1 MTFQGIEYDLRDI
14 NDRMALSEK
23 LLADL
28 CRIFESGE
36 MKAMALVAHVHAF
49 TVPKE
54 LSSRNAVSIAT
65 AREFLQTVGATDT
78 GRTSPHTQSGIVPG
92 RP

>member
-28 CRIFESGE
+28 YCILTSDEIKAESMWAAIHGYS
-36 MKAMALVAHVHAF
+36 
-49 TVPKE
+49 VPE
-54 LSSRNAVSIAT
+54 DLSSRNGAAIAL
-65 AREFLQTVGATDT
+65 AFEFLQQVK
-78 GRTSPHTQSGIVPG
+78 SV
-92 RP
+92 